1 MSQPNRAHKKKRG
14 PKPKAYHAKQP
25 KLSFGG
31 YSAGG
36 GSSAPAAASS
46 SSTPPAAA
54 LPNETLPSQA
64 GTSAEGSAGE
74 NAEMADAE
82 HKEDVQNALPF
93 VAQAVMVMLSPVLLG
108 SEQLIQE
115 LMSQLPRAAGRRMFR
130 KSSGAKGRWCR

>member
-36 GSSAPAAASS
+36 GSSAPAAASCS

-54 LPNETLPSQA
+54 LPNDTLPSQA
-64 GTSAEGSAGE
+64 GTSAEGSASE
-74 NAEMADAE
+74 IAEMADAE
-82 HKEDVQNALPF
+82 HEEDVQNAPPF
-93 VAQAVMVMLSPVLLG
+93 VAQAVIGLTAVGTAPTLYFYG
-108 SEQLIQE
+108 
-115 LMSQLPRAAGRRMFR
+115 
-130 KSSGAKGRWCR
+130 